1 MADPFDYGRTSG
13 MYNRFLLEGGSDDV
27 MGHRE
32 LGLHKAITDPRA
44 AEGRPG
50 EQTAALIG
58 KRGKIGEQYA
68 KDELLTKAL
77 FSGSEGRSEADSLK
91 LVEALSPAG
100 RKVYEKFYQG
110 PQPTEEETRKMLLEK
125 FKSANIEDKIMDSFL
140 QQDNKYKM
148 GE

>member
-1 MADPFDYGRTSG
+1 MSDPFDYGRTVG
-13 MYNRFLLEGGSDDV
+13 MYNRFLAEEGSEDI

-58 KRGKIGEQYA
+58 KRSKIGEQYA
-68 KDELLTKAL
+68 RDELLTKAL
-77 FSGSEGRSEADSLK
+77 FSGGEGRSEADSLK
-91 LVEALSPAG
+91 LVEALSPVG
-100 RKVYEKFYQG
+100 RKVYENFYSKG
-110 PQPTEEETRKMLLEK
+110 
-125 FKSANIEDKIMDSFL
+125 KSTTEDKIIDTFL

>member
-1 MADPFDYGRTSG
+1 MSDPFDYMRTSG
-13 MYNRFLLEGGSDDV
+13 MYNRFLAEEGSEDI

-58 KRGKIGEQYA
+58 KRSKIGEQYA
-68 KDELLTKAL
+68 RDELLTKAL

-100 RKVYEKFYQG
+100 RKVYENFYSKG
-110 PQPTEEETRKMLLEK
+110 
-125 FKSANIEDKIMDSFL
+125 KSTTEDKIIDTFL

>member
-1 MADPFDYGRTSG
+1 MSDPFDYMRTSG
-13 MYNRFLLEGGSDDV
+13 MYNRFLAEEGSEDI

-58 KRGKIGEQYA
+58 KRSKIGEQYA
-68 KDELLTKAL
+68 RDELLTKAL
-77 FSGSEGRSEADSLK
+77 FSGGEGRSEADSLK
-91 LVEALSPAG
+91 LVEALSPVG
-100 RKVYEKFYQG
+100 RKVYENFYSKG
-110 PQPTEEETRKMLLEK
+110 
-125 FKSANIEDKIMDSFL
+125 KSTTEDKIIDTFL